1 MLVLSRRPHEKIIL
15 PSINTTVQVVE
26 VKSGVVRLGI
36 EAPPE
41 VGVYREEVWER
52 RSRWESPDLPDGGA
66 GPPERGDLSHR
77 GLHAVAAGLAELRQQ
92 LEPCSSRRM
101 QAILDR
107 MERELQ
113 LLREQVEGVGGKA
126 C

>member
-15 PSINTTVQVVE
+15 PGIHTTVQVVE

-41 VGVYREEVWER
+41 VAVYREEVWER
-52 RSRWESPDLPDGGA
+52 KARWESPDLSGA
-66 GPPERGDLSHR
+66 GGGTPEQSPPFQR
-77 GLHAVAAGLAELRQQ
+77 GLLTVAGGLAELRRQ
-92 LEPCSSRRM
+92 LQADSPRRM

>member
-1 MLVLSRRPHEKIIL
+1 MLVLSRRPHEKIVL

-36 EAPPE
+36 EAPPD
-41 VGVYREEVWER
+41 VAVYREEVWER
-52 RSRWESPDLPDGGA
+52 KARWESPDSSGA
-66 GPPERGDLSHR
+66 GPAGRSPFFQR
-77 GLHAVAAGLAELRQQ
+77 GLHTVAAGLAELRRQ
-92 LEPCSSRRM
+92 LRPDSPRRM

-113 LLREQVEGVGGKA
+113 LLREQEEGVGEKV